1 MTVSPAPAAT
11 SPGAAPPA
19 TEPAPG
25 SAVDPSPAAAPA
37 VGFAPDEI
45 RLDEPTRSARL
56 KWVVV
61 VDEALEPGRAANAV
75 ACVTAATATGVPGLM
90 GPTASDAGGDVHTG
104 LPWTG
109 CTVLGAPRATLA
121 ELRAKAAAAPGVHV
135 ADMPAIAQQIRVY
148 GEYLAAMAE
157 RPVDDHDYLAL
168 SIVGPRNRVDRL
180 VGKLRLLP

>member
-1 MTVSPAPAAT
+1 MSPAPAA
-11 SPGAAPPA
+11 SPVTPSA
-19 TEPAPG
+19 TVAT
-25 SAVDPSPAAAPA
+25 DPAAAPA
-37 VGFAPDEI
+37 AGFAPDEI

-90 GPTASDAGGDVHTG
+90 GPAAPDARGDAHTG

-148 GEYLAAMAE
+148 TEYLAAMAE
-157 RPVDDHDYLAL
+157 RPADGHDYLAV